1 MNAKRREPP
10 FECGDLSALDRFAQ
24 GALPDRE
31 REGVES
37 HLNDCASCRE
47 IVDDFSLGL
56 SMAGLIKEARE
67 EVPNSLRQKL
77 IHSST
82 RTASAG
88 GRPANGDPS

>member
-10 FECGDLSALDRFAQ
+10 FECGDLSALDRYAQ
-24 GALPDRE
+24 GTSPSRE
-31 REGVES
+31 RETVS
-37 HLNDCASCRE
+37 AHLADCPNCRE

-88 GRPANGDPS
+88 DSPANGDRP